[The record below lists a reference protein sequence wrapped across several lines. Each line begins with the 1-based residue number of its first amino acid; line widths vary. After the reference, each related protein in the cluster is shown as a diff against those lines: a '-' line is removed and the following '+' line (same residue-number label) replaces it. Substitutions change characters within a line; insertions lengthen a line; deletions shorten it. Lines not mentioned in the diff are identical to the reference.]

1 MSAAYPIGIAGR
13 LLHKLAGAKLDW
25 TGQRKPH
32 TILRSGPVSPNG
44 EYMGRVGWVLWALFI
59 IAVPLFLVTG
69 SVAWAFNNPG
79 LYNDGFEKY
88 SISRISGIT
97 DGDLR
102 QVGADIRGY
111 INSGD
116 EPLNVRT
123 RIFGKEQDL
132 FNDRE
137 IAHMRDVKRL
147 VWGVYI
153 LALGSAVYLAAMAV
167 IGFARQRGRFVEP
180 LAKRVIYG
188 GGLTLALLVLFGIS
202 ALVDFESLFIK
213 FHQLSFANDFWQLD
227 PRTDYLVRIFPD
239 GFWVDATVWVAVRA
253 ITGAVVL
260 TVAGSGY
267 LVYRRYS
274 GWQRAVGGLKGA
286 RET

>member
-1 MSAAYPIGIAGR
+1 
-13 LLHKLAGAKLDW
+13 
-25 TGQRKPH
+25 
-32 TILRSGPVSPNG
+32 
-44 EYMGRVGWVLWALFI
+44 MGRMSRVLWALFI
-59 IAVPLFLVTG
+59 IAVPLFLITG
-69 SVAWAFNNPG
+69 SVAWAFNSPS

-97 DGDLR
+97 DSDLR
-102 QVGADIRGY
+102 QVGADLRGY
-111 INSGD
+111 INSSE
-116 EPLNVRT
+116 EPLHVRT

-137 IAHMRDVKRL
+137 VAHMKDVKRL

-153 LALGSAVYLAAMAV
+153 LALASAVYLAVMAV
-167 IGFARQRGRFVEP
+167 AGFATQRVRFVEP
-180 LAKRVIYG
+180 LAKGALWG
-188 GGLTLALLVLFGIS
+188 GGLTLTLLAVFGML

-239 GFWVDATVWVAVRA
+239 SFWVDATIWVAVRA

-274 GWQRAVGGLKGA
+274 GWQRALGGLKGA

>member
-1 MSAAYPIGIAGR
+1 
-13 LLHKLAGAKLDW
+13 
-25 TGQRKPH
+25 
-32 TILRSGPVSPNG
+32 
-44 EYMGRVGWVLWALFI
+44 MGRIGWVPWALFI
-59 IAVPLFLVTG
+59 AAVPLFLITASVT
-69 SVAWAFNNPG
+69 WAFNNPG

-97 DGDLR
+97 DSDLR

-116 EPLNVRT
+116 EPLSVQT
-123 RIFGKEQDL
+123 RIFGEERDL

-137 IAHMRDVKRL
+137 VAHMKDVKRL

-153 LALGSAVYLAAMAV
+153 LALVSAVYLAAMTV
-167 IGFARQRGRFVEP
+167 TGFARHRSRFAEH
-180 LAKRVIYG
+180 LARRALYG
-188 GGLTLALLVLFGIS
+188 GGLTLALLVIFGLS

-239 GFWVDATVWVAVRA
+239 AFWVDATVWVAVPA
-253 ITGAVVL
+253 VTGALVL
-260 TVAGSGY
+260 TVVGSAF
-267 LVYRRYS
+267 LVYRRYT
-274 GWQRAVGGLKGA
+274 GWQRELRGLESA
-286 RET
+286 WEI

>member
-1 MSAAYPIGIAGR
+1 
-13 LLHKLAGAKLDW
+13 
-25 TGQRKPH
+25 
-32 TILRSGPVSPNG
+32 
-44 EYMGRVGWVLWALFI
+44 MGRMDWVLWALFI
-59 IAVPLFLVTG
+59 MAVPLFLITG
-69 SVAWAFNNPG
+69 SVTWAFNSPG

-97 DGDLR
+97 DSDLR

-123 RIFGKEQDL
+123 RILGTEQDL

-153 LALGSAVYLAAMAV
+153 LALASALYLAAMVAT
-167 IGFARQRGRFVEP
+167 GFVRQRGRFVEP
-180 LAKRVIYG
+180 LTKRLIYG
-188 GGLTLALLVLFGIS
+188 GGLTLGLLVVFGIL

-239 GFWVDATVWVAVRA
+239 GFWIDATVWVAVRTIA
-253 ITGAVVL
+253 GGLAL
-260 TVAGSGY
+260 TVAGSAY
-267 LVYRRYS
+267 LVYRRYA
-274 GWQRAVGGLKGA
+274 GWQRVMGGLKGA